1 MTTST
6 TSTVLDQTSDAG
18 FRTWVAEV
26 ITQLV
31 SVCGVTQTTD
41 TGQINTSTVTRA
53 GTTNTAAGYVILKF
67 NDTLQATVP
76 VFIKLEFGS
85 GSTATT
91 SPQMWITIGA
101 GSNGSGTLTGITT
114 TRVAVGNGQLAAS
127 AVVSYTSRF
136 VYNSTYGYLGMAWK
150 QNSDATS
157 GANGFKA
164 GFVVFRS
171 NDTSGNPNSD
181 GVCVI
186 TNSSTAT
193 GQNNTQC
200 MQCIGFAAGAAYP
213 PTVANGTQF
222 LGSNGANGFPF
233 GLTTSTSGGNSY
245 TVPVLYM
252 TPIVAVSAFNTC
264 PLMSEAAVGS
274 SFSEAVVG
282 STALTFLSCGGM
294 FGGASTGVFSAT
306 GLSFG
311 MLWQ

>member
-31 SVCGVTQTTD
+31 SVCGVTQTTY

-127 AVVSYTSRF
+127 AVVS
-136 VYNSTYGYLGMAWK
+136 
-150 QNSDATS
+150 
-157 GANGFKA
+157 
-164 GFVVFRS
+164 
-171 NDTSGNPNSD
+171 
-181 GVCVI
+181 
-186 TNSSTAT
+186 
-193 GQNNTQC
+193 
-200 MQCIGFAAGAAYP
+200 
-213 PTVANGTQF
+213 
-222 LGSNGANGFPF
+222 
-233 GLTTSTSGGNSY
+233 
-245 TVPVLYM
+245 
-252 TPIVAVSAFNTC
+252 
-264 PLMSEAAVGS
+264 
-274 SFSEAVVG
+274 
-282 STALTFLSCGGM
+282 
-294 FGGASTGVFSAT
+294 
-306 GLSFG
+306 
-311 MLWQ
+311 